1 MGASLSSNV
10 SKIVVDSI
18 AKVTAES
25 VNGSAVGSSQTSVI
39 SVTGVEGD
47 VNIAGNNTKQRVK
60 VNVKALFDNLN
71 TATVQQK
78 LASELGQRAKALTSG
93 FNAAQM
99 AGVSNFIA
107 ELISETLSVTSNL
120 TNTCG
125 VKADQSAKIVVSKA
139 GGNVN
144 ITANEVVQIVDIIES
159 CVAKAVSNSSG
170 VQSVLSRIQQAG
182 SATAAGI
189 SEWALGLIAALV
201 VGAPVV
207 GGVVGGV
214 MVLKYIFPVLLIA
227 GILMIAAH
235 IYYTKPA
242 MKYVPFSTLIDT
254 NVKCDPKESYATGVQ
269 ANIADTATKCLADAE
284 CVAADFKKF
293 TVDAGTGVSTAV
305 TPVTKFYNKV
315 SCNTVPADKTTVIR
329 TPVLATGDT
338 AVPASGG
345 NNVTSQA
352 GDMYIQ
358 LSGQAPLKQAR
369 MTTSNT
375 IVWETVDNLIPAS
388 RAVSTSVKRMAT
400 VPTTAPASGD
410 GDEAYML
417 VIPSGNTSISV
428 YYYNKSIATPAW
440 QQLSTKYIPTSVPKV
455 PTETN
460 VSMFKVYERNPMLLY
475 LGIGSAL
482 IGLGG
487 TIYTMVGTSST
498 AQES

>member
-25 VNGSAVGSSQTSVI
+25 LNNNAITTSQTAII
-39 SVTGVEGD
+39 SATGVEGD
-47 VNIAGNNTKQRVK
+47 VNISGNTTKQRVN

-71 TATVQQK
+71 SASIQQK
-78 LASELGQRAKALTSG
+78 LAAELGQRAKALTSG
-93 FNAAQM
+93 FNTGQM
-99 AGVSNFIA
+99 AGVTNFIA
-107 ELISETLSVTSNL
+107 ALISETLSVTSNL

-125 VKADQSAKIVVSKA
+125 VKTDQVAKIVVTKA
-139 GGNVN
+139 GGNVA
-144 ITANEVVQIVDIIES
+144 ITDNEVVQIADIIES
-159 CVAKAVSNSSG
+159 CVAKAVTNSAG
-170 VQSVLSRIQQAG
+170 IQSSLTKIKQAG
-182 SATAAGI
+182 EATAAGL

-254 NVKCDPKESYATGVQ
+254 NATCDPKESYATGSQ
-269 ANIADTATKCLADAE
+269 ANIADTAAKCLADAE
-284 CVAADFKKF
+284 CVGADFNKF
-293 TVDAGTGVSTAV
+293 TVTSTGAMTARSE
-305 TPVTKFYNKV
+305 PVTKFYNKV
-315 SCNTVPADKTTVIR
+315 SCNTVPADRASVIR
-329 TPVLATGDT
+329 TPAVTTGSTAT
-338 AVPASGG
+338 PAGG
-345 NNVTSQA
+345 TPQA

-358 LSGQAPLKQAR
+358 LSGSAPLYQAQES
-369 MTTSNT
+369 TGTST
-375 IVWETVDNLIPAS
+375 KWVLIGNLIPSA
-388 RAVSTSVKRMAT
+388 RAASTSVKKLA
-400 VPTTAPASGD
+400 TAPTAAPDADAD
-410 GDEAYML
+410 GTEAYML
-417 VIPSGNTSISV
+417 VIPNTNASITV
-428 YYYNKSIATPAW
+428 YYYNRSIATPAW
-440 QQLSTKYIPTSVPKV
+440 QEVAKRYIPTSVPKV
-455 PTETN
+455 PAETN

-487 TIYTMVGTSST
+487 TIYTMVGTSSST